1 MKLKRNWFV
10 LVLLMLMIVGCNSN
24 KQNKQNEANKDN
36 EIIELNEKGELEKI
50 VNGYVYFSM
59 TDCPLCL
66 EIYPLVKEEI
76 KKYDDKVYYFD
87 IKKMLDNKI
96 YTSEELQEICIR
108 YNVRVTPTI
117 IKTKNGDEV
126 SRFPSNYDQEIEELS
141 SELKDFLK
149 EK

>member
-36 EIIELNEKGELEKI
+36 EIIELNEKGALEKI

-66 EIYPLVKEEI
+66 EVYPLVKEEI
-76 KKYDDKVYYFD
+76 KKYNSSYLK
-87 IKKMLDNKI
+87 N
-96 YTSEELQEICIR
+96 EIFKNFFQKNLPQQK
-108 YNVRVTPTI
+108 NV
-117 IKTKNGDEV
+117 
-126 SRFPSNYDQEIEELS
+126 S
-141 SELKDFLK
+141 
-149 EK
+149 